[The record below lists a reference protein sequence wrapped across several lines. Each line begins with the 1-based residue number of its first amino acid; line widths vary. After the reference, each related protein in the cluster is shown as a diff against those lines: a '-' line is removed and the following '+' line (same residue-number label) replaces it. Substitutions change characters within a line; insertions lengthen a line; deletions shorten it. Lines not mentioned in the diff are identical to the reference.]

1 MAFFHELS
9 SLCPCLH
16 GQTSPKG
23 TLHPRPDRDDEAVRP
38 RNGWKVAGHFVDR
51 GESARTAN
59 RPELKRL
66 IQHCR
71 ENKGVDV
78 VLVHKIDRLAR
89 NLIDYATI
97 KAILKQKGIR
107 LVSVS
112 EPFDDN
118 SIGHLL
124 ENIIASISEW
134 YSANLGDEIRKANA
148 AKLKRGEWPHKP
160 PVGYT
165 ERQGRKRPGRTRA
178 RRNHGAAGQT
188 GV

>member
-1 MAFFHELS
+1 MNCLLYARVSTDKQAQKELS
-9 SLCPCLH
+9 IPA
-16 GQTSPKG
+16 QI
-23 TLHPRPDRDDEAVRP
+23 EAMKECAR
-38 RNGWKVAGHFVDR
+38 RNGWKVAAHFVDR

-66 IQHCR
+66 IQHCK
-71 ENKGVDV
+71 ENKGIDV

-89 NLIDYATI
+89 NLIDFATI

-124 ENIIASISEW
+124 ENISRTPRSR
-134 YSANLGDEIRKANA
+134 L
-148 AKLKRGEWPHKP
+148 
-160 PVGYT
+160 
-165 ERQGRKRPGRTRA
+165 RPGS
-178 RRNHGAAGQT
+178 
-188 GV
+188 